1 VPLQGVV
8 QGRPQLELSSANL
21 PTQRRPAE
29 AKAKAWDWAWAR
41 ERRRCGEEEESTE
54 GIDEAE
60 PADGGA
66 VLQAQ
71 SVLLPSPK
79 RLHV

>member
-1 VPLQGVV
+1 VPLQDVV
-8 QGRPQLELSSANL
+8 KSRPQLKLSGADL

-29 AKAKAWDWAWAR
+29 AKAKAWGWDWAGD
-41 ERRRCGEEEESTE
+41 RRRCGEEEEATE
-54 GIDEAE
+54 GIDEVE

-71 SVLLPSPK
+71 SFLLPSPK
-79 RLHV
+79 RLNV